1 MFNWTC
7 FFICDGSNSN
17 HTQAKTIQK
26 LKSYSVKYRPD
37 KIKIRH
43 EIVSNTNT
51 VKLHRVFSAPPER
64 VFKAFI
70 DPDALVK
77 WMAPHGF
84 TAKVHHLDAQ
94 VGGTYKMSF
103 RNFSTG
109 SSHGFSGTYH
119 ELVPNQLLRYT
130 DQFDDPNLSG
140 QIEVMIQLKAV
151 SVGTEVNITQSGI
164 PDVIPVEACYL
175 GWQES
180 LQLLALLVN
189 PEIPDQ

>member
-1 MFNWTC
+1 M
-7 FFICDGSNSN
+7 
-17 HTQAKTIQK
+17 
-26 LKSYSVKYRPD
+26 P
-37 KIKIRH
+37 
-43 EIVSNTNT
+43 NT
-51 VKLHRVFSAPPER
+51 VKIHRVFNAPPER

-77 WMAPHGF
+77 WMAPNGF
-84 TAKVHHLDAQ
+84 TAKVHHLEAK

-103 RNFSTG
+103 SNFSTG
-109 SSHGFSGTYH
+109 SSHSFGGTYH
-119 ELVPNQLLRYT
+119 ELIPNQLLRYT
-130 DQFDDPNLSG
+130 DQFDDPNLPG
-140 QIEVMIQLKAV
+140 QIEVIIQLKAV

-180 LQLLALLVN
+180 LQLLTLLVT

>member
-1 MFNWTC
+1 M
-7 FFICDGSNSN
+7 
-17 HTQAKTIQK
+17 
-26 LKSYSVKYRPD
+26 P
-37 KIKIRH
+37 
-43 EIVSNTNT
+43 NT

-84 TAKVHHLDAQ
+84 TAKVHHLDAK

-103 RNFSTG
+103 SNFSTG
-109 SSHGFSGTYH
+109 SSQSFGGTYH
-119 ELVPNQLLRYT
+119 EIIPNQLLRYT
-130 DQFDDPNLSG
+130 DQFDDPHLPGN
-140 QIEVMIQLKAV
+140 IEVTIQLNSV
-151 SVGTEVNITQSGI
+151 SVGTEVYITQSGI
-164 PDVIPVEACYL
+164 PDVIPAEACYL

-180 LQLLALLVN
+180 LQLLTLLVT

>member
-1 MFNWTC
+1 M
-7 FFICDGSNSN
+7 
-17 HTQAKTIQK
+17 
-26 LKSYSVKYRPD
+26 P
-37 KIKIRH
+37 
-43 EIVSNTNT
+43 NT

-84 TAKVHHLDAQ
+84 TAKVHHLDAK
-94 VGGTYKMSF
+94 VCGTYKMSF
-103 RNFSTG
+103 SNFSTG
-109 SSHGFSGTYH
+109 TSQSFGGTYH
-119 ELVPNQLLRYT
+119 EIIPNQLLRYT
-130 DQFDDPNLSG
+130 DQFDDPNLPG
-140 QIEVMIQLKAV
+140 QIEVTIQLNPV
-151 SVGTEVNITQSGI
+151 SVGTEVYITQSGI

-180 LQLLALLVN
+180 LQLLTLLVT